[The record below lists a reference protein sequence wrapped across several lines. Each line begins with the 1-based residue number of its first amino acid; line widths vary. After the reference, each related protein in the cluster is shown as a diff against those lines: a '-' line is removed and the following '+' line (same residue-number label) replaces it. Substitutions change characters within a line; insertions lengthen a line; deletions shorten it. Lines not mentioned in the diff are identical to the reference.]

1 MEQGTADYLISL
13 EKRIVEPYASFPSS
27 NEKITFNVQ
36 SLDGSEAFLLDI
48 NRAGSIRISRCTFQE
63 RYNITIALIRLDLDE
78 NKPHQNPDGAII
90 NGPHIHIYR
99 EGYGDRWAYPINELD
114 PCPFSNTSDL
124 LTSFIEFCGYCNIGS
139 IPDIQGSLYLC

>member
-63 RYNITIALIRLDLDE
+63 RYNITIALVRLDLDE
-78 NKPHQNPDGAII
+78 NKPHQNQ
-90 NGPHIHIYR
+90 
-99 EGYGDRWAYPINELD
+99 
-114 PCPFSNTSDL
+114 TV
-124 LTSFIEFCGYCNIGS
+124 
-139 IPDIQGSLYLC
+139 Q